1 MRATGTMQI
10 NLNNILPFT
19 LPHRITDKAN
29 YLAYKEWDKAAR
41 QIQIS
46 AISGLTA
53 LLYIVF
59 NLLNKS
65 WASEQ
70 TQLLMLKIH
79 LFAIIPILLTIS
91 FLAYKKR
98 FYHIVLPLLTLFPA
112 VSISS
117 HMYIVSKLSNY
128 APFLTEGYLGVLWIF
143 IVSGMTFKNALVSA
157 AIATLILLISGFYI
171 INDTDIYT
179 MHVFWIFCSFSFG
192 FLGVFLY
199 DSSRK
204 ATFISE
210 QTLQKIAITDEL
222 TGLNNRAHFNKVIN
236 QELARSKRYQKSF
249 GLLLIDIDHFK
260 KINDTYGHTT
270 GDNVLKKVASV
281 LASLTRKNDTLI
293 RWGGEEFVVIAIEV
307 NENSLNDICEKL
319 RTEISTNLYPPVNK
333 ITISIGATLATPNDD
348 RDTLLTRADKA
359 LYQAKEQ
366 GRNTSVFIK

>member
-192 FLGVFLY
+192 FLGAFLF

-222 TGLNNRAHFNKVIN
+222 TGLNNRTHFNKVIN

-319 RTEISTNLYPPVNK
+319 RTEISTNLYSPVNK